1 MNTPVNNESKII
13 DKIIADAN
21 AKKDEIL
28 AQANDEV
35 NVKIEDAKVKA
46 QKETNAAMEI
56 AKVEAE
62 KAKAKEISGADMQA
76 KKKILAKKQELI
88 EQTIQKAK
96 EKLLSL
102 NEAENEKTVLSML
115 SKVGVNS
122 TTEVVLSSKATE
134 SLKTAIK
141 KAGYKISTETRDISG
156 GFILKD
162 GDIEYNYSFES
173 MIIVEREQLEQTAA
187 KILFS

>member
-13 DKIIADAN
+13 DKIISDAN
-21 AKKDEIL
+21 VKRDEIL

-35 NVKIEDAKVKA
+35 NAKIEEAKVKA

-56 AKVEAE
+56 AKLEAE
-62 KAKAKEISGADMQA
+62 KAKAKEISSADMQA
-76 KKKILAKKQELI
+76 KKKILARKQELI

-122 TTEVVLSSKATE
+122 TTEVVLSSKAKE

-141 KAGYKISTETRDISG
+141 SAGYKISAETRDISG
-156 GFILKD
+156 GFLSLIH
-162 GDIEYNYSFES
+162 I
-173 MIIVEREQLEQTAA
+173 
-187 KILFS
+187 